1 MKKRIFAAAAI
12 LPAFAL
18 MSVPAASEAPGR
30 YTMSPTDN
38 GFVRLDTKTGQ
49 MALCTRQDK
58 DWACT
63 DMPEDPDE
71 SRQRIEALEKENQE
85 LKEDVKRLEEA
96 FVQTPG
102 AAPAPKVFSIPD
114 EKDVDKAFDYLETM
128 IKKFRERAKR
138 LEELDE
144 KDSSANGSSEGR
156 GQSL

>member
-1 MKKRIFAAAAI
+1 MKNRIFAAAI
-12 LPAFAL
+12 LVPTLGL
-18 MSVPAASEAPGR
+18 MGVPAASEAQGR

-49 MALCTRQDK
+49 MALCTRK
-58 DWACT
+58 DNTWACA

-71 SRQRIEALEKENQE
+71 SRKRIEALEKENLE

-102 AAPAPKVFSIPD
+102 ATPPPKVFSMPD

-144 KDSSANGSSEGR
+144 KDSSANGTGEGQ